1 MQNPC
6 AGELSPGVAWA
17 LCVGLAVA
25 GVSIVAAN
33 FGGEITLLY
42 SLGLFLGTIYR
53 CAHIGGHS
61 RDWSLAQTV
70 QSASLWSGNEKW

>member
-1 MQNPC
+1 M
-6 AGELSPGVAWA
+6 AWA

-33 FGGEITLLY
+33 FGREITLLY

-53 CAHIGGHS
+53 CAH
-61 RDWSLAQTV
+61 
-70 QSASLWSGNEKW
+70 